1 MQLNHL
7 RAKRSD
13 LMEDGLLTEGEL
25 RDGLKNARQD
35 GLTEAEKKAKERKA
49 LYSSDK
55 FEGDIGLMFYE
66 KSIKNTSSKP
76 QILKGIS

>member
-1 MQLNHL
+1 L

-35 GLTEAEKKAKERKA
+35 GLTEAEKKAKKRKA
-49 LYSSDK
+49 LYNSDK
-55 FEGDIGLMFYE
+55 FEGDIGLMFYGFN
-66 KSIKNTSSKP
+66 KKNISSKP
-76 QILKGIS
+76 RIFKESS